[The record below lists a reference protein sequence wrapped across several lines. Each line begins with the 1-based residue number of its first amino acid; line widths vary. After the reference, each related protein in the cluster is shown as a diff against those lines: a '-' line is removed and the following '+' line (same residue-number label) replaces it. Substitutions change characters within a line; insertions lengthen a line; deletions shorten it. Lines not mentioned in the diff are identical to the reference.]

1 MGLFMKKN
9 VLFLLIFLF
18 SYNLYSTKK
27 VDVMDALLQSV
38 IDYFSTKTPKFVDR
52 YGADRFVADE
62 PMTRGTILL
71 LLYEYDQYLKT
82 QQTIPDVSSIQKR
95 IEAIEKKLP
104 SIERQTPTAQPA
116 KIDIFEIMKELTPNM
131 PVMLDSTLTKS
142 QVFNNL
148 KKEID
153 ELKQTAKLPQ
163 QPQQPQVLPSD
174 ISLKL
179 EKLER
184 NYAVIE
190 NLKKELE
197 SLKVAQQ
204 QQVLPS
210 KVSDLEK
217 GYSKV
222 YEEIQRTKEQQQK
235 DLSDIRKDIE
245 QISKQLAKSEQTQKD
260 LAELSNKIKEV
271 SNRLDLLSRQQ
282 FVIQNTQQGQ
292 SQSQTIP
299 SDLYFRIEK
308 LEKNYEVVKNLRNE
322 IENLKLSHQ
331 QIVLPSESQQQAV
344 SVKSDISLQINNLS
358 IKMKDFEEKI
368 NNLSTQQQNLLLEL
382 KKDIDALKTNVAVKT
397 DIDKLQKNYSKL
409 SVKFEEIEKQL
420 SEKKEFTPQYY
431 KKEEGSTY
439 ISFLT
444 KFSLGLS
451 FLTLLFIAR

>member
-1 MGLFMKKN
+1 MKKN

-18 SYNLYSTKK
+18 SYNLYSAKK

-52 YGADRFVADE
+52 YGKDRFVADE

-71 LLYEYDQYLKT
+71 LLYEYDQYLKE

-95 IEAIEKKLP
+95 IEAIEKKLS
-104 SIERQTPTAQPA
+104 SIEKQTPASQPA
-116 KIDIFEIMKELTPNM
+116 KIDVFEIMKELTPNM

-148 KKEID
+148 KEEIE

-179 EKLER
+179 ERLEKD
-184 NYAVIE
+184 YAVVD

-204 QQVLPS
+204 QVLSS

-217 GYSKV
+217 SYSKV
-222 YEEIQRTKEQQQK
+222 YEEIQRTKEQQRK

-245 QISKQLAKSEQTQKD
+245 QISKQLARSEQTQKD
-260 LAELSNKIKEV
+260 LAELSNKMKDV
-271 SNRLDLLSRQQ
+271 SSKIEQLSKQQ
-282 FVIQNTQQGQ
+282 MVVQQ
-292 SQSQTIP
+292 P
-299 SDLYFRIEK
+299 
-308 LEKNYEVVKNLRNE
+308 
-322 IENLKLSHQ
+322 Q
-331 QIVLPSESQQQAV
+331 QPQQQAV
-344 SVKSDISLQINNLS
+344 SVQPEVSLQINNLS

-368 NNLSTQQQNLLLEL
+368 NNLTTQQQNLLLEL

-431 KKEEGSTY
+431 KKEEGPTY
-439 ISFLT
+439 LSFLT

>member
-1 MGLFMKKN
+1 MGLFMKKF
-9 VLFLLIFLF
+9 VLFLLIFLL
-18 SYNLYSTKK
+18 SYNLYSAKK

-82 QQTIPDVSSIQKR
+82 QQTIPDLSSIQKR
-95 IEAIEKKLP
+95 IETIEKKLT
-104 SIERQTPTAQPA
+104 SIEKQTSTAQPA

-131 PVMLDSTLTKS
+131 PVLLDSTLTKS

-174 ISLKL
+174 ISLKIDKL
-179 EKLER
+179 EKD
-184 NYAVIE
+184 YAVIE

-204 QQVLPS
+204 QQ
-210 KVSDLEK
+210 
-217 GYSKV
+217 
-222 YEEIQRTKEQQQK
+222 
-235 DLSDIRKDIE
+235 
-245 QISKQLAKSEQTQKD
+245 QT
-260 LAELSNKIKEV
+260 
-271 SNRLDLLSRQQ
+271 LLSKSQQ
-282 FVIQNTQQGQ
+282 
-292 SQSQTIP
+292 P
-299 SDLYFRIEK
+299 
-308 LEKNYEVVKNLRNE
+308 
-322 IENLKLSHQ
+322 
-331 QIVLPSESQQQAV
+331 QQQAA
-344 SVKSDISLQINNLS
+344 SVQPEVSLQINNLNV
-358 IKMKDFEEKI
+358 KMKDFEEKI

-439 ISFLT
+439 LSFLT

>member
-1 MGLFMKKN
+1 MGLFMKKF
-9 VLFLLIFLF
+9 VLFLLIFLL
-18 SYNLYSTKK
+18 SYNLYSAKK

-82 QQTIPDVSSIQKR
+82 QQTIPDLSSIQKR
-95 IEAIEKKLP
+95 IETIEKKLS
-104 SIERQTPTAQPA
+104 SIEKQTPAAQPA
-116 KIDIFEIMKELTPNM
+116 KIDVFEIMKELTPNM
-131 PVMLDSTLTKS
+131 PVLLDSTLTKS

-148 KKEID
+148 KKEIED
-153 ELKQTAKLPQ
+153 LKQTAKLPQ

-179 EKLER
+179 ERLEKD
-184 NYAVIE
+184 YAVIE

-204 QQVLPS
+204 QQ
-210 KVSDLEK
+210 
-217 GYSKV
+217 
-222 YEEIQRTKEQQQK
+222 T
-235 DLSDIRKDIE
+235 
-245 QISKQLAKSEQTQKD
+245 
-260 LAELSNKIKEV
+260 
-271 SNRLDLLSRQQ
+271 LLS
-282 FVIQNTQQGQ
+282 
-292 SQSQTIP
+292 
-299 SDLYFRIEK
+299 K
-308 LEKNYEVVKNLRNE
+308 
-322 IENLKLSHQ
+322 
-331 QIVLPSESQQQAV
+331 SQQQAV
-344 SVKSDISLQINNLS
+344 SVQPEVSLQINNLNV
-358 IKMKDFEEKI
+358 KMKDFEEKI

-439 ISFLT
+439 LSFLT

>member
-1 MGLFMKKN
+1 MKKF

-82 QQTIPDVSSIQKR
+82 QQTIPDLSSIQKR
-95 IEAIEKKLP
+95 IEAIEKKLT

-116 KIDIFEIMKELTPNM
+116 KIDVFEIMKELTPNM

-179 EKLER
+179 EKLEKD
-184 NYAVIE
+184 YAVVE

-197 SLKVAQQ
+197 SLNVAQQ

-222 YEEIQRTKEQQQK
+222 YEEIQRTKEKQQK

-245 QISKQLAKSEQTQKD
+245 QISKQLARSEQTQKD
-260 LAELSNKIKEV
+260 LAELSNKIKDV
-271 SNRLDLLSRQQ
+271 SSKIEQLSKQQ
-282 FVIQNTQQGQ
+282 VVVQQPQ
-292 SQSQTIP
+292 QPQQPQVLP
-299 SDLYFRIEK
+299 SDISLKLEK
-308 LEKNYEVVKNLRNE
+308 LEKDYAVV
-322 IENLKLSHQ
+322 ENLKKELESLNVAQQQQQTLLSKSQ
-331 QIVLPSESQQQAV
+331 QPQQQAV
-344 SVKSDISLQINNLS
+344 SVQPEVSLQINNLS

-368 NNLSTQQQNLLLEL
+368 NNLTTQQQNLLLEL
-382 KKDIDALKTNVAVKT
+382 KKDIDALKTNAVVKT

-431 KKEEGSTY
+431 KKEEGPTY
-439 ISFLT
+439 LSFLT

>member
-1 MGLFMKKN
+1 MGLFMKKF
-9 VLFLLIFLF
+9 VLFLLIFLL
-18 SYNLYSTKK
+18 SYNLYSAKK

-95 IEAIEKKLP
+95 IETIEKKLS
-104 SIERQTPTAQPA
+104 SIEKQTPAAQPA

-131 PVMLDSTLTKS
+131 PVLLDSTLTKS

-148 KKEID
+148 KKEIED
-153 ELKQTAKLPQ
+153 LKQTAKLPQ

-179 EKLER
+179 ERLEKD
-184 NYAVIE
+184 YAVIE

-204 QQVLPS
+204 QQ
-210 KVSDLEK
+210 
-217 GYSKV
+217 
-222 YEEIQRTKEQQQK
+222 T
-235 DLSDIRKDIE
+235 
-245 QISKQLAKSEQTQKD
+245 
-260 LAELSNKIKEV
+260 
-271 SNRLDLLSRQQ
+271 LLS
-282 FVIQNTQQGQ
+282 
-292 SQSQTIP
+292 
-299 SDLYFRIEK
+299 K
-308 LEKNYEVVKNLRNE
+308 
-322 IENLKLSHQ
+322 
-331 QIVLPSESQQQAV
+331 SQQQAV
-344 SVKSDISLQINNLS
+344 SVQPEVSLQINNLNV
-358 IKMKDFEEKI
+358 KMKDFEEKI

-439 ISFLT
+439 LSFLT

>member
-1 MGLFMKKN
+1 MKKF

-18 SYNLYSTKK
+18 SYNLYSAKK

-71 LLYEYDQYLKT
+71 LLYEYDQYLKE

-95 IEAIEKKLP
+95 IEAIEKKLS
-104 SIERQTPTAQPA
+104 SIGKQTPASQPA
-116 KIDIFEIMKELTPNM
+116 KIDVFEIMKELTPNM

-148 KKEID
+148 KEEIE

-179 EKLER
+179 ERLEKD
-184 NYAVIE
+184 YAVVD

-204 QQVLPS
+204 QVLSS

-222 YEEIQRTKEQQQK
+222 YEEIQRTKEQQRK

-260 LAELSNKIKEV
+260 LAELSNKMKDV
-271 SNRLDLLSRQQ
+271 SSKIEQLSKQQ
-282 FVIQNTQQGQ
+282 MVVQQPQ
-292 SQSQTIP
+292 QPQQPQVLS
-299 SDLYFRIEK
+299 SDLSLKIDK
-308 LEKNYEVVKNLRNE
+308 LEKDYAVV
-322 IENLKLSHQ
+322 ENLKKELESLKVAQQQQTLLSKSQ
-331 QIVLPSESQQQAV
+331 QTQQQAA
-344 SVKSDISLQINNLS
+344 SVQPEVSLQINNLS

-368 NNLSTQQQNLLLEL
+368 NNLTTQQQNLLLEL
-382 KKDIDALKTNVAVKT
+382 KKDIDALKTNAAVKT

-431 KKEEGSTY
+431 KKEEGPTY
-439 ISFLT
+439 LSFLT

>member
-1 MGLFMKKN
+1 MGLFMKKF
-9 VLFLLIFLF
+9 VLFLLIFLL
-18 SYNLYSTKK
+18 SYNLYSAKK

-95 IEAIEKKLP
+95 IETIEKKL
-104 SIERQTPTAQPA
+104 SFIEKQTPAAQPA

-131 PVMLDSTLTKS
+131 PVLLDSTLTKS

-148 KKEID
+148 KKEIED
-153 ELKQTAKLPQ
+153 LKQTAKLPQ

-179 EKLER
+179 ERLEKD
-184 NYAVIE
+184 YAVIE

-204 QQVLPS
+204 QQ
-210 KVSDLEK
+210 
-217 GYSKV
+217 
-222 YEEIQRTKEQQQK
+222 T
-235 DLSDIRKDIE
+235 
-245 QISKQLAKSEQTQKD
+245 
-260 LAELSNKIKEV
+260 
-271 SNRLDLLSRQQ
+271 LLS
-282 FVIQNTQQGQ
+282 
-292 SQSQTIP
+292 
-299 SDLYFRIEK
+299 K
-308 LEKNYEVVKNLRNE
+308 
-322 IENLKLSHQ
+322 
-331 QIVLPSESQQQAV
+331 SQQQAV
-344 SVKSDISLQINNLS
+344 SVQPEVSLQINNLNV
-358 IKMKDFEEKI
+358 KMKDFEEKI

-439 ISFLT
+439 LSFLT